1 MNKLYISW
9 EQVFERLKQFDYQG
23 AIIYGVPKGG
33 MIATSFL
40 KHARTTHIVSE
51 ANLILDDLV
60 DSGATRQWYLK
71 TWPIIPFRGLF
82 DKSEEVIDDWIVFP
96 WERDHPNGEE
106 TIEQNIVRSL
116 QYIGEDVNREGL
128 IDTPRRIVKS
138 WKEIYS
144 GYNQNPSDLMTTFT
158 NDKHDEIVL
167 VKNIEMYSMCEHH
180 MIPFFGKAHIAY
192 IPDKKLIGLSK
203 LARLIDLY
211 SRRLQI
217 QERIGDQVT
226 NALMEYLAPK
236 GAACIIEATHM
247 CMRMRGVEKQNS
259 VAVTSSM
266 KGAFLD
272 KPAARAELM
281 QLIKE

>member
-9 EQVFERLKQFDYQG
+9 EQVFERLKQFDHVG
-23 AIIYGVPKGG
+23 AVIYGVPKGG

-51 ANLILDDLV
+51 ANLILDDLI
-60 DSGATRQWYLK
+60 DSGATEQWYRK
-71 TWPIIPFRGLF
+71 TWPLIPFRALIN
-82 DKSEEVIDDWIVFP
+82 KNEEIIDDWIVFP
-96 WERDHPNGEE
+96 WEKDHPNGEE
-106 TIEQNIVRSL
+106 TIEQNIIRSL